1 MKRTSSCFGRMWNLA
16 HVLLRSAKRSQ
27 QTTVLSTPSSLS
39 NTVCLISDGE
49 SSPLG
54 SDLLLRKLQ
63 TQLERNAQLAFA
75 LPCAPILA
83 SRAPVEKPENCAVC
97 VALALPDASTSLID
111 DSLPVLSLSATLSFS
126 LSETIFALGKDD
138 FVEETDMPVAD
149 ITRSTRARENRMAL
163 GVVEGRYIDFEAML

>member
-27 QTTVLSTPSSLS
+27 ETTVFNTPSSLS
-39 NTVCLISDGE
+39 NTVCLINDGE

-54 SDLLLRKLQ
+54 RDLLLRKLEG
-63 TQLERNAQLAFA
+63 QLERNAQLAFA

-83 SRAPVEKPENCAVC
+83 SRAPVEKPENQNPTYSERAVC
-97 VALALPDASTSLID
+97 VALALPDASTSRID
-111 DSLPVLSLSATLSFS
+111 DSLPFLSPSGSLSFS
-126 LSETIFALGKDD
+126 LSETIFALGNDD
-138 FVEETDMPVAD
+138 FVEETAMPLAD

-163 GVVEGRYIDFEAML
+163 GVVAGR